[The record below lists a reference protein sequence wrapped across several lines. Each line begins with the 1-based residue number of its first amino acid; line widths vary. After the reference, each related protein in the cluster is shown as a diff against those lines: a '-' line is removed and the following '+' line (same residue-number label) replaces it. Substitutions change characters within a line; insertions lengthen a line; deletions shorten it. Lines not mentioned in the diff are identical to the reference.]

1 MKYRFM
7 CLPVAACMILAG
19 CTGIKEPIGAKYTP
33 TTNVG
38 AFVLEDLK
46 AAKTNLDLAVQVG
59 ALRYDDP
66 ARKCLTAALGRFGT
80 EEQESFEPAIKG
92 AMSFMTVPYIRGQ
105 QLASRPPVSD
115 ECKQL
120 IGDLM
125 VKGLS
130 I

>member
-1 MKYRFM
+1 M
-7 CLPVAACMILAG
+7 A
-19 CTGIKEPIGAKYTP
+19 KEPIGKVYAHHQCWCFCP
-33 TTNVG
+33 RG
-38 AFVLEDLK
+38 PEGCE
-46 AAKTNLDLAVQVG
+46 TNLDQAVQVG

-80 EEQESFEPAIKG
+80 DDQESFEPEIKG

>member
-1 MKYRFM
+1 MMHRSIV
-7 CLPVAACMILAG
+7 LPIAACMILAG
-19 CTGIKEPIGAKYTP
+19 CAGIKEPIGAKYTP

-46 AAKTNLDLAVQVG
+46 AAKTNLDQAVQVG

-80 EEQESFEPAIKG
+80 EDQESFEPAIKG